1 MSEETIFYSRLKQ
14 EIEKSRKSTN
24 QIERELGYSRNAL
37 HNYKNGTEPSG
48 TRLIEIAEYFHVSPK
63 FLIGKTNIS
72 SENSPIIIFE
82 QLNDIQKLEMLKLC
96 HNWSEKLI
104 KNTQLPDSN

>member
-1 MSEETIFYSRLKQ
+1 MIEETIFYSRLKQ
-14 EIEKSRKSTN
+14 EIEKSGKSTN

-63 FLIGKTNIS
+63 FLIGKN
-72 SENSPIIIFE
+72 
-82 QLNDIQKLEMLKLC
+82 
-96 HNWSEKLI
+96 
-104 KNTQLPDSN
+104 